1 MLNDGTILRLFL
13 SQAIGMYFLLILIPI
28 KQPIKKNITIII
40 SSATIV
46 VFLNAWII
54 LDLGI
59 TFYTRFYFLTLVLP
73 FIILFSFFAVH
84 KGAKLIFSLLSV
96 QVIGN
101 VGIINGLLASYIF
114 YGGNTPYI
122 DTIARILTYLLF
134 IPIILKF
141 IGPTY
146 LKMVKIIHKGW
157 WILNSALIASYA
169 LSYFILFVPDP
180 VFYRPLYFIHAYI
193 AIFLSLLIYA
203 IIFFLFIE
211 IQSKSTIE
219 LDKLKLSTQ
228 VEVLAAESKEI
239 TNIAYKDS
247 LTGINNRY
255 SLYRKMDVL
264 TQSNQPFLVVFID
277 IDDLKS
283 INDAHDHTKGDC
295 YLKEFALII
304 GNIIGDQ
311 GEVYRFAGDEFVC
324 LITQN
329 PSEFNIDHFK
339 EDVINKFQMDVPFQG
354 MSLGI
359 AFYPN
364 DGLTPDDLISYADQ
378 AMYAEKKI
386 KNMRR

>member
-13 SQAIGMYFLLILIPI
+13 SQVFAMYFLLILIPI
-28 KQPIKKNITIII
+28 KQPIKRNITIII
-40 SSATIV
+40 SSATLV

-114 YGGNTPYI
+114 YGENTPYI

-141 IGPTY
+141 IRPTY

-211 IQSKSTIE
+211 IQSKSAIE
-219 LDKLKLSTQ
+219 QDKQKLSTQ
-228 VEVLAAESKEI
+228 VQVLAAESKEI
-239 TNIAYKDS
+239 ISIAYKDS

-264 TQSNQPFLVVFID
+264 TQNNQPFLVVFID

-295 YLKEFALII
+295 YLKEFALVI
-304 GNIIGDQ
+304 GHIIGDQ

-329 PSEFNIDHFK
+329 PSEFNINHFK
-339 EDVINKFQMDVPFQG
+339 EDVVNKFQMDVPFRG
-354 MSLGI
+354 MSLGT

-364 DGLTPDDLISYADQ
+364 DGLNPDELISYADQ

>member
-1 MLNDGTILRLFL
+1 MLYDGTILRLFL
-13 SQAIGMYFLLILIPI
+13 SQAIAMYFLLILIPI

-40 SSATIV
+40 SSATLV

-54 LDLGI
+54 LNLGI
-59 TFYTRFYFLTLVLP
+59 SFYTRFYFLSLVLP

-84 KGAKLIFSLLSV
+84 KGAKLIFSLLSI

-114 YGGNTPYI
+114 YGENNPYI
-122 DTIARILTYLLF
+122 DTIARVLTYLVFL
-134 IPIILKF
+134 PIILKY
-141 IGPTY
+141 IRPTY
-146 LKMVKIIHKGW
+146 LKMVKMIHKGW
-157 WILNSALIASYA
+157 WILNAALIASYA

-180 VFYRPLYFIHAYI
+180 VFYRPLFFIHAYI
-193 AIFLSLLIYA
+193 AIFLSLLIYT

-211 IQSKSTIE
+211 IQSKIAIE
-219 LDKLKLSTQ
+219 QDKLKLSTQ
-228 VEVLAAESKEI
+228 VEVLAAESMEI
-239 TNIAYKDS
+239 TSIAYKDS

-255 SLYRKMDVL
+255 SLYRKMDIL
-264 TQSNQPFLVVFID
+264 TQNNQPFLVVFID

-354 MSLGI
+354 MSLGT

-364 DGLTPDDLISYADQ
+364 DGLIPDELISYADQ